1 MSSYRFFRKQHKL
14 IKIGEYVKASH
25 CYDAI
30 IGSEIMLPGAHVVPT
45 CIGGDGA
52 GDLGRDFTGAVH
64 DCMGETFTESIDT

>member
-1 MSSYRFFRKQHKL
+1 VSPYRLFRKQSTF

-30 IGSEIMLPGAHVVPT
+30 IGSETMVPGAHVLPPCV
-45 CIGGDGA
+45 GGDGP